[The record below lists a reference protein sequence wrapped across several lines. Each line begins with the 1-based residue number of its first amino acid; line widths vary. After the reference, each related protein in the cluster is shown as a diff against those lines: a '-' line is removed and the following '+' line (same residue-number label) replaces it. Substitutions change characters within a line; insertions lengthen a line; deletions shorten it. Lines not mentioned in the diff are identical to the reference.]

1 MNNGVL
7 IGLSRMMALGRELE
21 VVSNNIANINTTG
34 YKADSAIFQEFLSPG
49 ADHGDFLGGDRRL
62 SYVHDRATWHDL
74 SPGPIKLTGNPL
86 DVAIEGDAFFVVQ
99 TPRGERYTRNGAF
112 QLNASGKLVTNEGYE
127 VQGDGGAIQ
136 FQNNDGKIEIAEDG
150 TVRVHEGADNR
161 SDALRGKL
169 QIVRFDQPGR
179 LQKDGSSMFL
189 APAGMPPQTPQA
201 PQRWRVVQGGLE
213 QSNVRGVI
221 EMSRMIEIT
230 RTYTQI
236 AGMLQQ
242 HSDMRRNAIDKL
254 SEVPA

>member
-49 ADHGDFLGGDRRL
+49 ADHGDFQGGDRRL
-62 SYVHDRATWHDL
+62 SYVHDRATWHDF
-74 SPGPIKLTGNPL
+74 SPGTIKLTGNPL
-86 DVAIEGDAFFVVQ
+86 DVAVEGDVFFVVQ
-99 TPRGERYTRNGAF
+99 TPRGVRYTRNGAF
-112 QLNASGKLVTNEGYE
+112 QLNSTGTLVTNEGYE

-136 FQNNDGKIEIAEDG
+136 LQVNDNQIAIAEDG
-150 TVRVHEGADNR
+150 TIRVHEGADNK

-169 QIVRFDQPGR
+169 QLVRFDQAAL
-179 LQKDGSSMFL
+179 LQKDGSSLFV
-189 APAGMPPQTPQA
+189 APAGAQSQAPQA

-213 QSNVRGVI
+213 QSNVRGVV
-221 EMSRMIEIT
+221 EMSRMMEIT
-230 RTYTQI
+230 RSYTAI
-236 AGMLQQ
+236 AGLLQQ

-254 SEVPA
+254 AEVPA